1 MQLFHPQPSEN
12 PIRVTQEA
20 TLAIHVDEMVADER
34 ILIQARDDHVS
45 VELPHDAQ
53 GFRRRAVFD
62 DGNEAFRIDQAA
74 EMALEDEVPDR
85 VLDAAGGDKGLDRR
99 GPLRG
104 GILRGIGPCALVH
117 PRSSWDGVGA
127 RLDGWIPRTPSRG
140 LAVGVVELGSG
151 GGTSGAYIVSVV
163 DHPYL
168 TILLPLWLTM
178 PSYPSTTPVVLT
190 VRHAYVGKG
199 CRPYLCQVGRT
210 TAGAPHTCIRL
221 ASRVG
226 SATLVGQLSEGTRT
240 WRPGQHLSY
249 HSPPRKDLLEVPD

>member
-117 PRSSWDGVGA
+117 PRSFRDGVGA

-140 LAVGVVELGSG
+140 LAAGVVELGSG
-151 GGTSGAYIVSVV
+151 GGTSG
-163 DHPYL
+163 
-168 TILLPLWLTM
+168 
-178 PSYPSTTPVVLT
+178 
-190 VRHAYVGKG
+190 R
-199 CRPYLCQVGRT
+199 VGR
-210 TAGAPHTCIRL
+210 RL
-221 ASRVG
+221 PQGGRVG
-226 SATLVGQLSEGTRT
+226 CKSLYSECCRSSVPDNLTTLVAYHVVVPFHHAR
-240 WRPGQHLSY
+240 RPCGRSY
-249 HSPPRKDLLEVPD
+249 DR

>member
-104 GILRGIGPCALVH
+104 GILGGIGPCALVH
-117 PRSSWDGVGA
+117 PRSSRDGVDA

-140 LAVGVVELGSG
+140 LAAGVVELGSG
-151 GGTSGAYIVSVV
+151 GGTSGRVGRRLLQGGRVNSRCDPSEDQVRFVV
-163 DHPYL
+163 DSSSPY
-168 TILLPLWLTM
+168 
-178 PSYPSTTPVVLT
+178 PV
-190 VRHAYVGKG
+190 
-199 CRPYLCQVGRT
+199 
-210 TAGAPHTCIRL
+210 
-221 ASRVG
+221 
-226 SATLVGQLSEGTRT
+226 
-240 WRPGQHLSY
+240 
-249 HSPPRKDLLEVPD
+249 EVQELI